1 MHTFHCSVGLGCQR
15 IAHHGCSSTHL
26 PQGGFAGKNPE
37 QICASKGLLGVLGFT
52 EAVADDKLQYF
63 ARRLGVHIFDVCLI
77 IRCCTIVQ
85 QLWDMCMLLI
95 CNCMCLQ
102 LPNLG
107 INQQFISFTNVTM
120 ESDKFICVRETGA
133 SNSVVIVDL
142 SAPMTPLKRPIT
154 ADSALM
160 NPATKVIALKASVA
174 GAAGDSLQIF
184 NLEMKSKMK
193 SFQIAQPVVFW
204 KWITPSKL
212 GLVTA
217 ATVYHWDMN
226 VRYPS
231 NSEKVLRCYKYARI
245 AHACP

>member
-1 MHTFHCSVGLGCQR
+1 MT
-15 IAHHGCSSTHL
+15 
-26 PQGGFAGKNPE
+26 
-37 QICASKGLLGVLGFT
+37 VLGFT
-52 EAVADDKLQYF
+52 EAVVDDKLLQCALLVRVHLVGACIPRDIHSIF
-63 ARRLGVHIFDVCLI
+63 LQQRGMSKRLRSSFVY
-77 IRCCTIVQ
+77 
-85 QLWDMCMLLI
+85 
-95 CNCMCLQ
+95 LQ

-142 SAPMTPLKRPIT
+142 AAPMTPLKRPIT

-217 ATVYHWDMN
+217 STVYHWDMN
-226 VRYPS
+226 V
-231 NSEKVLRCYKYARI
+231 SELPRHSDTISKPVNIVHDHYHFC
-245 AHACP
+245 ACRPC

>member
-1 MHTFHCSVGLGCQR
+1 MLCSWIYLVRLSTCITITLHTLLR
-15 IAHHGCSSTHL
+15 AIPPPA
-26 PQGGFAGKNPE
+26 PEFAF
-37 QICASKGLLGVLGFT
+37 VY
-52 EAVADDKLQYF
+52 V
-63 ARRLGVHIFDVCLI
+63 
-77 IRCCTIVQ
+77 
-85 QLWDMCMLLI
+85 
-95 CNCMCLQ
+95 Q

-120 ESDKFICVRETGA
+120 ESDKFICIRETGP

-142 SAPMTPLKRPIT
+142 ASPLTPLKRPIT

-160 NPATKVIALKASVA
+160 NPASKVIALKATVA
-174 GAAGDSLQIF
+174 GATGDSLQIF

-217 ATVYHWDMN
+217 STVYHWDMN
-226 VRYPS
+226 VSLQPFYS
-231 NSEKVLRCYKYARI
+231 V
-245 AHACP
+245 

>member
-1 MHTFHCSVGLGCQR
+1 M
-15 IAHHGCSSTHL
+15 
-26 PQGGFAGKNPE
+26 
-37 QICASKGLLGVLGFT
+37 LGFQ
-52 EAVADDKLQYF
+52 EAVADDKCHGIRCTDSSTISAACMCELSLYICSIGL
-63 ARRLGVHIFDVCLI
+63 RCTSSEDLGVVP
-77 IRCCTIVQ
+77 
-85 QLWDMCMLLI
+85 
-95 CNCMCLQ
+95 LQ

-142 SAPMTPLKRPIT
+142 AAPLTPLKRPIT

-160 NPATKVIALKASVA
+160 NPASKVIALKASVA

-217 ATVYHWDMN
+217 STVYHWDMN
-226 VRYPS
+226 VSHIIQHIICLMPS
-231 NSEKVLRCYKYARI
+231 IMTMKIRSGRNLHFHI
-245 AHACP
+245 